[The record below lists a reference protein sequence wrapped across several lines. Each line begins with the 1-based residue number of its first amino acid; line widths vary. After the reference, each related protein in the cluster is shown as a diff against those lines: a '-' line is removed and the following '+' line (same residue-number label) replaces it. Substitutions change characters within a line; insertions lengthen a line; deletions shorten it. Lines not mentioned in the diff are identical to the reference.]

1 MVYVSKSG
9 KVNEMATSGQRHS
22 LLNDSLDTLEW
33 HQAKASTVSPES
45 HPNGDVDYSAFSHNG
60 SEDICFGL
68 FPGYVVD
75 LMNDKANWKNRTSG
89 ITKMQTIINELPD
102 CSPLYPHLDLILQL
116 ATTTLSDSHFK
127 VVQMGLELIACI
139 VARVCNRIRPHLP
152 TLVQSILVRVGSNK
166 YVLKEAGMRVLKELM
181 IAVRPRLVINE
192 IMTFGLHH
200 KTSRVREESLNVI
213 SAALLSFPKTEFDLI
228 SIVKDIAPSM
238 GDNKS
243 RVRQAALE
251 TVAMSCSLV
260 DESDMKQIVVMVAGI
275 QKSNPTKYCMHNGPS
290 MIDAFQSRLARQA
303 VPQLNAHGLVDH
315 VVIVANT
322 KPPFSKTGS
331 DVSWIMS
338 AGGVKAQ
345 PNGDHVKSSEYPEPL
360 SQPRQRRPSATNG
373 VTSISRPYRSARK
386 RLPWEVEGEDIV
398 RVFLLLFCIDCT
410 VYTHQP
416 PS

>member
-9 KVNEMATSGQRHS
+9 KVNEMASSGQSHS

-33 HQAKASTVSPES
+33 HQAKVSTVSPES
-45 HPNGDVDYSAFSHNG
+45 HRNGDVDYSAFSHNG

-139 VARVCNRIRPHLP
+139 VARVCDRIRSHLP
-152 TLVQSILVRVGSNK
+152 SLIQSILVRVGSNK
-166 YVLKEAGMRVLKELM
+166 YVLKEVGMRVLKELM
-181 IAVRPRLVINE
+181 IAVRPRLVVNE
-192 IMTFGLHH
+192 IITFGLRH

-251 TVAMSCSLV
+251 TVALLCSLV
-260 DESDMKQIVVMVAGI
+260 NESDLKQIIAMVAGI
-275 QKSNPTKYCMHNGPS
+275 QRNNPARYCVHNGPS
-290 MIDAFQSRLARQA
+290 MMDAFHSRLARQG

-315 VVIVANT
+315 VVTVANT

-331 DVSWIMS
+331 DVSWITC

-345 PNGDHVKSSEYPEPL
+345 PNVDQMKSTEYPEPL

-373 VTSISRPYRSARK
+373 ITSISRPYRSAGK

-398 RVFLLLFCIDCT
+398 SCLIVQYKL
-410 VYTHQP
+410 V
-416 PS
+416 